1 MFSVT
6 ICMFMV
12 VVDLLRIACVATSN
26 NNSACPFIRALHAC
40 NSAQRK
46 TATTKISASA
56 AI

>member
-26 NNSACPFIRALHAC
+26 NNSACPFICALHAC